1 MIDHEENALLEAYLY
16 FNYGSKTIDQ
26 MSEEIGKSHSAIKM
40 AIHREKSKGFLKKN
54 EKEHARM
61 LLNEKKEEIKVLQST
76 IKFYQSVC
84 KEFALLSEVVLKQVN
99 SQ

>member
-61 LLNEKKEEIKVLQST
+61 LLNEKKKKSRYCSQRLSFT
-76 IKFYQSVC
+76 SR
-84 KEFALLSEVVLKQVN
+84 FAKSLLYCLRLF
-99 SQ
+99 

>member
-40 AIHREKSKGFLKKN
+40 AIYREKSKGFLKKS
-54 EKEHARM
+54 EKEHATM
-61 LLNEKKEEIKVLQST
+61 LLNEKKEEIQVLQAT
-76 IKFYQSVC
+76 VKFYQSAC
-84 KEFALLSEVVLKQVN
+84 KEFTLLSDIVLKQIN
-99 SQ
+99 S